1 MNMKLETLSRHIVF
15 VALSCAFGLLPV
27 PALSDAGSTGALAQ
41 STTKRSV
48 CNVDALVNE
57 RDPAGLNV
65 RAAPNAQGKILGKLA
80 PVIDDEKTS
89 TLARVEVQIL
99 ASQDGWFLINGASDN
114 EALTEGLPKRAMY
127 KGKGWVSGK
136 KLTVK
141 SQATIGRA
149 EPSVNASVV
158 FGEPKGNSFDGDVDV
173 DVDAGR
179 LLARKGH
186 WVLIEYVY
194 PKQHIE
200 QAPTA
205 DKNSKGYVAP
215 GHVRGWVNR
224 VCGIQE
230 TSCDGLRDK

>member
-1 MNMKLETLSRHIVF
+1 VKFKTSSRHIVF
-15 VALSCAFGLLPV
+15 FAILCAYGLLPL
-27 PALSDAGSTGALAQ
+27 PALSDAASTSALTQ
-41 STTKRSV
+41 PTTRRSV
-48 CNVDALVNE
+48 CKVGALVNE

-89 TLARVEVQIL
+89 TLARVEVQVL
-99 ASQDGWFLINGASDN
+99 ANQDGWFLINGASDN
-114 EALTEGLPKRAMY
+114 EALTEGLPKCAMY

-141 SQATIGRA
+141 SQATIGRVA
-149 EPSVNASVV
+149 PNVNASVV
-158 FGEPKGNSFDGDVDV
+158 FGESIGNSFDGDVDV
-173 DVDAGR
+173 DAGR
-179 LLARKGH
+179 LLACKDH

-230 TSCDGLRDK
+230 TSCDGLKDE